1 MWYIEYVRARRA
13 LTVYGII
20 VGLMIVIALIVRIN
34 IHTHIS
40 RGPGAQMQTSIDS
53 LAVIAGLAIA
63 ILGTVLATSL
73 SSHVNGHLEIAWT
86 KPIPR
91 DRLVAQTFAVDIGAL
106 GVAYVIS
113 IAVLVA
119 VNAIYGAHLVY
130 SFDRLGHVVAEFVF
144 AVALY
149 GLIQGVTSGMTRR
162 SGMVAGLAWPILLLT
177 SGGLAAPLPD
187 MIHRLLVII
196 NYLNPLALMASFTRQ
211 GATANALG
219 YAAGSLPAL
228 ADATLIFAIGL
239 TLALVQWRRLEA

>member
-13 LTVYGII
+13 LTVYAII
-20 VGLMIVIALIVRIN
+20 VGLITAIALIVRIN

-40 RGPGAQMQTSIDS
+40 RGPGAQMQTTIDS

-73 SSHVNGHLEIAWT
+73 SNHVNGHLEIAWT

-91 DRLVAQTFAVDIGAL
+91 DRFVAQTFAIDIGAL

-119 VNAIYGAHLVY
+119 INAIYGAHLVY
-130 SFDRLGHVVAEFVF
+130 SLDKLGHVLAEFVF
-144 AVALY
+144 VVALY

-162 SGMVAGLAWPILLLT
+162 SGMVAGLAWPILILT
-177 SGGLAAPLPD
+177 SGGIAARLPD
-187 MIHRLLVII
+187 VIHRVLVLI
-196 NYLNPLALMASFTRQ
+196 NYLNPVALI
-211 GATANALG
+211 TARTEHGTITNALG
-219 YAAGSLPAL
+219 IAAWSLPSL
-228 ADATLIFAIGL
+228 ADAMLIFAIGL
-239 TLALVQWRRLEA
+239 TFALVQWRRLEA